1 MRAVNLL
8 PRDSGH
14 KAFAEGRNLP
24 LLGGVCAG
32 VLVAAVMGSQF
43 MMQSG
48 KLSSERQNLDAL
60 KAKVAAL
67 PPVPAGPTPAES
79 QLAGEH
85 SKRVTALSTALGS
98 RVAWDRVFLRPQAS
112 KLKSVKADEA
122 KAQQA
127 LTDYRQRLAATR
139 SVPRIDVA
147 DVYRLA
153 TAMPGNV
160 DMPDVILQLSQ
171 LARDTG
177 IRFDSITPQAATAV
191 GSYSAVPISVT
202 FQGTF
207 YELSDFLYR
216 LRSLVSVHGGRLDA
230 TGRLFEVDTLNFGES
245 ELKFPNIQATLVI
258 DAFVYGDSA
267 A

>member
-1 MRAVNLL
+1 MKPRPPLPVAARFAIAAVIVLML
-8 PRDSGH
+8 
-14 KAFAEGRNLP
+14 A
-24 LLGGVCAG
+24 LLGW
-32 VLVAAVMGSQF
+32 L
-43 MMQSG
+43 
-48 KLSSERQNLDAL
+48 
-60 KAKVAAL
+60 
-67 PPVPAGPTPAES
+67 
-79 QLAGEH
+79 
-85 SKRVTALSTALGS
+85 
-98 RVAWDRVFLRPQAS
+98 VFLRPQAS

-230 TGRLFEVDTLNFGES
+230 TGRLFEVDTLTFGES

-267 A
+267 ALASAPVAPAGTTTTTTGTTTSSSTTTETTTTSSETTTTTPTTSSTESASAAGAP